1 MDIWTMVI
9 TLLGGLAFF
18 LFGMHVMSSGLERL
32 AGGRLEQILK
42 KMTSNAFKSFL
53 LGLGITVAVQSSS
66 AVTVMLVGLVNSG
79 LMEIGQ
85 TIGVIMGSNI
95 GTTLTSWL
103 LSLSGIKSGNPI
115 INLLNPSN
123 LSPIIALVGILL
135 IMLSKQNKKKDAGS
149 ICIGFAVLM
158 TGMGMMSGAV
168 APLADR
174 PGFISAMTAFQNPIL
189 GVVVGAV
196 LTGII
201 QSSAAS
207 VGILQALSL
216 TGGITYGMAI
226 PIIMGQN
233 IGTCVTALL
242 SSIGVSKN
250 ARKVSVIHISF
261 NLIGTLIGLIV
272 IFGINLLFPIEL
284 LKNTISPIGVA
295 ISHSIFNVF
304 TTLILLP
311 FTKQLE
317 KVANFVIRS
326 DSRSKKLKKEPVFLD
341 ERLLNTPSFAASE
354 CNNMTVK
361 MAYMAR
367 DNILLSIDLLQKFDK
382 KLIERVRK
390 TENDLD
396 NYEDK
401 LGSFLVKLSGKELS
415 DADSRTTSKL
425 LHCIGDFERIG
436 DHAANMIK
444 SVEEIH
450 NKGITFSPEAH
461 KELAIL
467 TKALEEILN
476 LTTEAFEKDDV
487 VIAKKVEPLEQAID
501 FITSEIKSRHV
512 TRLQNGECTIETGF
526 ILSDLLNNYERVSDH
541 CSNIAVA
548 IIELDHRS
556 FGTHAY
562 LNSIKSNENKEF
574 CADYEYYVEN
584 MRWAERG
591 SCSSVLHHI
600 P

>member
-526 ILSDLLNNYERVSDH
+526 ILSDLLNNYDRVSDH

-574 CADYEYYVEN
+574 CADYEYYVEKY
-584 MRWAERG
+584 ALG
-591 SCSSVLHHI
+591 
-600 P
+600 

>member
-1 MDIWTMVI
+1 MVI

-42 KMTSNAFKSFL
+42 KMTSNGFKSFL

-79 LMEIGQ
+79 LMELGQ

-103 LSLSGIKSGNPI
+103 LSLSGIQSGNFF
-115 INLLNPSN
+115 INLLNPTN
-123 LSPIIALVGILL
+123 LSPVIALAGILL
-135 IMLSKQNKKKDAGS
+135 IMLSKQNRKKDAGS
-149 ICIGFAVLM
+149 ILVGFAVLM
-158 TGMGMMSGAV
+158 TGMSMMSGAV
-168 APLADR
+168 APLADN
-174 PGFISAMTAFQNPIL
+174 PQFMSAMTAFKNPLL
-189 GVVVGAV
+189 GVIVGAV

-216 TGGITYGMAI
+216 TGGVTYGMAI

-250 ARKVSVIHISF
+250 ARKVSVVHVSF
-261 NLIGTLIGLIV
+261 NLIGTIAGLVV
-272 IFGINLLFPIEL
+272 IYGVNALFPIEL
-284 LKNTISPIGVA
+284 LKSAISPVGVA

-304 TTLILLP
+304 TTVLLIP
-311 FTKQLE
+311 FMKQME
-317 KVANFVIRS
+317 KIANLVIRS
-326 DSRSKKLKKEPVFLD
+326 DSASKKRKSGPVFLD

-354 CNNMTVK
+354 CSSMTVK
-361 MAYMAR
+361 MALMAR
-367 DNILLSIDLLQKFDK
+367 QNILLAIKMLHAYDK
-382 KLIERVRK
+382 KDVEQVLV
-390 TENDLD
+390 TENALD
-396 NYEDK
+396 MYEDK

-444 SVEEIH
+444 SAEEIH
-450 NKGITFSPEAH
+450 SKGISFSAEAK
-461 KELAIL
+461 KELSIL
-467 TKALEEILN
+467 TNALEEILN
-476 LTTEAFEKDDV
+476 LTTESFEKDDV
-487 VIAKKVEPLEQAID
+487 ELAKKVEPLEQAID
-501 FITSEIKSRHV
+501 FLTAEIKSKHV
-512 TRLQNGECTIETGF
+512 LRLQNGECTIETGF

-548 IIELDHRS
+548 VIELDHRS

-562 LNSIKSNENKEF
+562 LNSVKSNDNAEF
-574 CADYEYYVEN
+574 RMNYEEYVEKYSL
-584 MRWAERG
+584 G
-591 SCSSVLHHI
+591 
-600 P
+600 

>member
-85 TIGVIMGSNI
+85 TIGVIMCSNI

-574 CADYEYYVEN
+574 CADYEYYVEKY
-584 MRWAERG
+584 ALG
-591 SCSSVLHHI
+591 
-600 P
+600 

>member
-574 CADYEYYVEN
+574 CADYEYYVEKY
-584 MRWAERG
+584 ALG
-591 SCSSVLHHI
+591 
-600 P
+600 

>member
-226 PIIMGQN
+226 PIIGRNGAGQLR
-233 IGTCVTALL
+233 GGYPDYHGA
-242 SSIGVSKN
+242 KY
-250 ARKVSVIHISF
+250 R
-261 NLIGTLIGLIV
+261 
-272 IFGINLLFPIEL
+272 
-284 LKNTISPIGVA
+284 
-295 ISHSIFNVF
+295 NV
-304 TTLILLP
+304 
-311 FTKQLE
+311 
-317 KVANFVIRS
+317 R
-326 DSRSKKLKKEPVFLD
+326 
-341 ERLLNTPSFAASE
+341 
-354 CNNMTVK
+354 
-361 MAYMAR
+361 
-367 DNILLSIDLLQKFDK
+367 
-382 KLIERVRK
+382 
-390 TENDLD
+390 
-396 NYEDK
+396 
-401 LGSFLVKLSGKELS
+401 
-415 DADSRTTSKL
+415 
-425 LHCIGDFERIG
+425 HCI
-436 DHAANMIK
+436 
-444 SVEEIH
+444 
-450 NKGITFSPEAH
+450 
-461 KELAIL
+461 
-467 TKALEEILN
+467 
-476 LTTEAFEKDDV
+476 AF
-487 VIAKKVEPLEQAID
+487 
-501 FITSEIKSRHV
+501 
-512 TRLQNGECTIETGF
+512 
-526 ILSDLLNNYERVSDH
+526 
-541 CSNIAVA
+541 
-548 IIELDHRS
+548 
-556 FGTHAY
+556 
-562 LNSIKSNENKEF
+562 
-574 CADYEYYVEN
+574 
-584 MRWAERG
+584 
-591 SCSSVLHHI
+591 
-600 P
+600 

>member
-284 LKNTISPIGVA
+284 LKNTIIPIGVA

-574 CADYEYYVEN
+574 CADYEYYVEKY
-584 MRWAERG
+584 ALG
-591 SCSSVLHHI
+591 
-600 P
+600 

>member
-401 LGSFLVKLSGKELS
+401 LGSFLVKLSGKKLS

-574 CADYEYYVEN
+574 CADYEYYVEKY
-584 MRWAERG
+584 ALG
-591 SCSSVLHHI
+591 
-600 P
+600 

>member
-354 CNNMTVK
+354 
-361 MAYMAR
+361 
-367 DNILLSIDLLQKFDK
+367 
-382 KLIERVRK
+382 
-390 TENDLD
+390 
-396 NYEDK
+396 
-401 LGSFLVKLSGKELS
+401 
-415 DADSRTTSKL
+415 
-425 LHCIGDFERIG
+425 
-436 DHAANMIK
+436 
-444 SVEEIH
+444 
-450 NKGITFSPEAH
+450 
-461 KELAIL
+461 
-467 TKALEEILN
+467 
-476 LTTEAFEKDDV
+476 
-487 VIAKKVEPLEQAID
+487 
-501 FITSEIKSRHV
+501 
-512 TRLQNGECTIETGF
+512 
-526 ILSDLLNNYERVSDH
+526 
-541 CSNIAVA
+541 
-548 IIELDHRS
+548 
-556 FGTHAY
+556 
-562 LNSIKSNENKEF
+562 
-574 CADYEYYVEN
+574 
-584 MRWAERG
+584 
-591 SCSSVLHHI
+591 
-600 P
+600 